1 MKQLVRV
8 SSTLKKIRFI
18 HIILIN
24 WNVLKKFIISITM
37 CKLLKRTRAVQIH
50 KEKCNNYLVSS
61 FEQQHL

>member
-1 MKQLVRV
+1 
-8 SSTLKKIRFI
+8 
-18 HIILIN
+18 LIN